1 MNKSLMWIAW
11 RLLISRKTL
20 FGGSAPLSLLGLVL
34 GVAALVAS
42 MAVMSG
48 FESTLKHA
56 MADVSGHAQVVKRSR
71 FPDDYKELEERIKK
85 AEPTLVGSSRFVF
98 IEAVLAHQG
107 KISGI
112 LIQGVDTQEVGK
124 VLNFKSRVMSGSVD
138 LSSSSEAEVPL
149 VLMGKGLAAKMN
161 LKVGDRFRV
170 VVPVADAVDP
180 SKFQRRVGEFQLQ
193 GILDLGKYDWNE
205 RFILSDLAATQ
216 KLADIGD
223 RYSGLLLRFEDVDYA
238 RQAAFNLS
246 HVLGSPYWVRDWR
259 DSNEN
264 LFEAVSVERPGI
276 FFVVLI
282 ITLVAAFNVSSTLL
296 VNVVRR
302 YKDIAILKTV
312 GLSRKDIIKIFA
324 FQGLFMGGIG
334 LFFGFILGFILCL
347 LFNFAQSR
355 LGLVAGEVYRL
366 DSIDVN
372 IRFVDSIAIVIATL
386 LICFIATLAP
396 ARRGGRLNPVEG
408 LRNE

>member
-1 MNKSLMWIAW
+1 MNKSLAWIAW
-11 RLLISRKTL
+11 RLLMSRKTL
-20 FGGSAPLSLLGLVL
+20 FGGSAPLSMLGLVL

-48 FESTLKHA
+48 FESTLKNA

-71 FPDDYKELEERIKK
+71 FPDDWRELEERIRK
-85 AEPTLVGSSRFVF
+85 AEPTLASASRFVF
-98 IEAVLAHQG
+98 IEAVLANQG

-112 LIQGVDTQEVGK
+112 LIQGVDVDRVNQ
-124 VLNFKSRVMSGSVD
+124 VLNFKNRVVSGSED
-138 LSSSSEAEVPL
+138 LSGSNKSAIPL
-149 VLMGKGLAAKMN
+149 ALIGKGLANKMG
-161 LKVGDRFRV
+161 LKVGDHFRV
-170 VVPVADAVDP
+170 VVPVADTVDP
-180 SKFQRRVGEFQLQ
+180 SKFSRRVGEFQVQ
-193 GILDLGKYDWNE
+193 GILDLGKYEWNE
-205 RFILSDLAATQ
+205 RFVLADLTATQ
-216 KLADIGD
+216 TLASIGD
-223 RYSGLLLRFEDVDYA
+223 RYSGLLLRFQDVNYA

-246 HVLGSPYWVRDWR
+246 GVLGAPYWVRDWR

-282 ITLVAAFNVSSTLL
+282 ITLVAAFNVSATLF

-312 GLSRKDIIKIFA
+312 GLSQKDIIKIFA
-324 FQGLFMGGIG
+324 LQGMFMGAIGI
-334 LFFGFILGFILCL
+334 FFGFLLGFILSG
-347 LFNFAQSR
+347 LFVLAQSR
-355 LGLVAGEVYRL
+355 LGLIAGEVYRI
-366 DSIDVN
+366 DSIEIN
-372 IRFVDSIAIVIATL
+372 IRFIDSMAICIATL

-396 ARRGGRLNPVEG
+396 ARRGGRLSPVEG

>member
-1 MNKSLMWIAW
+1 MNKSLAWISW
-11 RLLISRKTL
+11 RLLMSRKTL
-20 FGGSAPLSLLGLVL
+20 FGGSAPLSLMGLVL
-34 GVAALVAS
+34 GVAVLVAS

-48 FESTLKHA
+48 FESTLKNA

-71 FPDDYKELEERIKK
+71 FPDDWKELEDRIRK
-85 AEPTLVGSSRFVF
+85 AEPTLVDSSRFVF

-112 LIQGVDTQEVGK
+112 LIQGVDTERVNK
-124 VLNFKSRVMSGSVD
+124 VLNFKGRVVSGSED
-138 LSSSSEAEVPL
+138 LSPVSEVPL
-149 VLMGKGLAAKMN
+149 ALIGKGLAAKMD

-170 VVPVADAVDP
+170 VVPIADAVDP
-180 SKFQRRVGEFQLQ
+180 SKFQRRVGEFQVQ
-193 GILDLGKYDWNE
+193 GVLDLGKYEWNE
-205 RFILSDLAATQ
+205 RFILSDLKAAQTV
-216 KLADIGD
+216 ADIGD
-223 RYSGLLLRFEDVDYA
+223 RYSGLLLRFQDVDHA
-238 RQAAFNLS
+238 RTAAFNLS
-246 HVLGSPYWVRDWR
+246 QVLGSPYWVRDWR

-264 LFEAVSVERPGI
+264 LFEAVQVERPVI

-282 ITLVAAFNVSSTLL
+282 ITLVAAFNISATLF

-312 GLSRKDIIKIFA
+312 GLSRADIIKIFA
-324 FQGLFMGGIG
+324 FQGLFLGGIG
-334 LFFGFILGFILCL
+334 IFFGFLLGFVLCG
-347 LFNFAQSR
+347 LFAFAQSR

-366 DSIDVN
+366 DSIELN
-372 IRFVDSIAIVIATL
+372 IRLVDSLAICVATL

-396 ARRGGRLNPVEG
+396 ARRGGKLSPVEG

>member
-1 MNKSLMWIAW
+1 MNKSLAWISW
-11 RLLISRKTL
+11 RLLMSRKTL
-20 FGGSAPLSLLGLVL
+20 FGGSAPLSLMGLIL

-48 FESTLKHA
+48 FESTLKNA

-71 FPDDYKELEERIKK
+71 FPDDWKELEDRIRK
-85 AEPTLVGSSRFVF
+85 AEPTLVDSSRFVF

-112 LIQGVDTQEVGK
+112 LIQGVDTERVNK
-124 VLNFKSRVMSGSVD
+124 VLNFKGRVVSGSED
-138 LSSSSEAEVPL
+138 LSQVSEVPL
-149 VLMGKGLAAKMN
+149 ALIGKGLAAKMD

-170 VVPVADAVDP
+170 VVPIADAVDP
-180 SKFQRRVGEFQLQ
+180 SKFQRRVGEFQVQ
-193 GILDLGKYDWNE
+193 GILDLGKYEWNE
-205 RFILSDLAATQ
+205 RFILSDLKAAQTV
-216 KLADIGD
+216 ADIGD
-223 RYSGLLLRFEDVDYA
+223 RYSGLLLRFQDVDHA
-238 RQAAFNLS
+238 RIAAFNLS
-246 HVLGSPYWVRDWR
+246 QVLGSPYWVRDWR

-264 LFEAVSVERPGI
+264 LFEAVQVERPGI
-276 FFVVLI
+276 FLVVLI
-282 ITLVAAFNVSSTLL
+282 ITLVAAFNISATLF

-312 GLSRKDIIKIFA
+312 GLSRTDIIKIFA
-324 FQGLFMGGIG
+324 FQGLFLGGIG
-334 LFFGFILGFILCL
+334 IFFGFLLGFILCG
-347 LFNFAQSR
+347 LFAFAQSR

-366 DSIDVN
+366 DSIELN
-372 IRFVDSIAIVIATL
+372 IRLVDSLAICVATL

-396 ARRGGRLNPVEG
+396 ARRGGKLSPVEG